1 MGPRELRAY
10 CTPFEEVKSLLRAAI
25 QNLGLSARSYDR
37 LLKVARTV
45 ANLKGT
51 DKILV
56 SHVAEEIQYRSLD
69 RKLMG

>member
-1 MGPRELRAY
+1 MPNELRAY
-10 CTPFEEVKSLLRAAI
+10 CKPSEEVKSLLRATI

-45 ANLKGT
+45 ADLEGA

-56 SHVAEEIQYRSLD
+56 SHVAEAIQYRSLD
-69 RKLMG
+69 RKLVG